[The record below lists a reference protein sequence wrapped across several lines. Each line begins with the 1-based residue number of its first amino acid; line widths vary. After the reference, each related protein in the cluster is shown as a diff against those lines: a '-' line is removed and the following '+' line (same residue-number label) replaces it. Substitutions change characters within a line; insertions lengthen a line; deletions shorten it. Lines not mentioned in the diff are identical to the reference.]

1 MKAKIT
7 KEVHQINGKVLKC
20 ESLYNF
26 SSFKEAQKR
35 LQSIANLCRYPVT
48 IVSRN
53 EFHANKYG
61 NIYIFKVEKQ

>member
-7 KEVHQINGKVLKC
+7 KEVHSITGNVTKC

-26 SSFKEAQKR
+26 PSFKEAQKR

-48 IVSRN
+48 VISKN
-53 EFHANKYG
+53 EFRANKYG